1 MKELIKIQENESLG
15 QAVSARELYQFLE
28 LDQKNY
34 SHWIKR
40 NITNNAFATEGEDYT
55 PYQMVHPQTTNT
67 DYSPLTANSSKI
79 KSSLKTTLDN
89 VHSSLKTSKKR
100 GNFATDFAIT
110 PTFAKKLSMQAP
122 GEKGEMARDYFI
134 QCERIAKSIQN
145 GMGIQI
151 RNGQAT
157 ISTRSISGT
166 TGILHDELIR
176 LIKTYLHEHTEVL
189 NEKRYPRKGHLRK
202 GKFLIENIWELY
214 IHNNKGVPQ
223 KEYILTRDGFNYLVK
238 WHGFLAFSGFLP
250 HYSREFEI
258 LAHQEHIK
266 ALE

>member
-40 NITNNAFATEGEDYT
+40 NITNNAFAIEGEDYIAFSDFSEKAPGGHPSIDYA
-55 PYQMVHPQTTNT
+55 PY
-67 DYSPLTANSSKI
+67 KI
-79 KSSLKTTLDN
+79 DFSSLKTKSIMGRPTQ
-89 VHSSLKTSKKR
+89 
-100 GNFATDFAIT
+100 DFALT

-122 GEKGEMARDYFI
+122 GEKGEIARDYFI
-134 QCERIAKSIQN
+134 QCESIAKSIQN

-223 KEYILTRDGFNYLVK
+223 KEYILTRDGLNYLVK
-238 WHGFLAFSGFLP
+238 WYGFLAFSGFLP
-250 HYSREFEI
+250 YYSREFEI

>member
-1 MKELIKIQENESLG
+1 MKSLEI
-15 QAVSARELYQFLE
+15 S
-28 LDQKNY
+28 KN
-34 SHWIKR
+34 
-40 NITNNAFATEGEDYT
+40 T
-55 PYQMVHPQTTNT
+55 M
-67 DYSPLTANSSKI
+67 
-79 KSSLKTTLDN
+79 SSLEIADLSGMIHKNVLRAIKTMEPSWVKAYDKINPDGCGRNFELTSREVEQPNGGFRKEN
-89 VHSSLKTSKKR
+89 VYELTKAQSL
-100 GNFATDFAIT
+100 FVATKFND
-110 PTFAKKLSMQAP
+110 
-122 GEKGEMARDYFI
+122 EARALLVLRWE
-134 QCERIAKSIQN
+134 QLENANLAIQN

-151 RNGQAT
+151 RNRQAT
-157 ISTRSISGT
+157 ISTRSISVT

-238 WHGFLAFSGFLP
+238 WYGFLAFSGFLP

-258 LAHQEHIK
+258 LTHQEHIK

>member
-28 LDQKNY
+28 PTDRFSRWMERMLKYGFEENIDYIGCEVFHTLARQELD
-34 SHWIKR
+34 
-40 NITNNAFATEGEDYT
+40 DYVLT
-55 PYQMVHPQTTNT
+55 IDTAKEIAMVQR
-67 DYSPLTANSSKI
+67 S
-79 KSSLKTTLDN
+79 
-89 VHSSLKTSKKR
+89 V
-100 GNFATDFAIT
+100 
-110 PTFAKKLSMQAP
+110 
-122 GEKGEMARDYFI
+122 KGREARRYFI

-157 ISTRSISGT
+157 ISTRSISST
-166 TGILHDELIR
+166 TGIDHDK
-176 LIKTYLHEHTEVL
+176 LIKEVKSYLDDHTEVFD
-189 NEKRYPRKGHLRK
+189 NKRYPRKGHLRK
-202 GKFLIENIWELY
+202 GKFLIENIWELSVQDY
-214 IHNNKGVPQ
+214 RGIPF

-238 WHGFLAFSGFLP
+238 WHGFLALSGFLP